1 MGKLSFKIYFGI
13 YDYFTGTILT
23 YGNESF
29 SLRNWE
35 TLIIYLTMSDKK
47 WNYFSLSSEE
57 CFNIF
62 RSEFINVNKKKFVG
76 RKGKDHHAKNA
87 WNFTV
92 KRLVIK
98 KLGYQGIAITYG
110 PFSPFFSFNFQHS
123 LYSGFHVFFGL
134 VGLRGFGHPDA
145 GVGNFEGYFLFMWR
159 VSGRGKKHILPM
171 RGWRSNRRI
180 VRMSCHPTRPS
191 ILKSPSV

>member
-1 MGKLSFKIYFGI
+1 MGKLLFKTYFGI
-13 YDYFTGTILT
+13 YDYLHNLNLT
-23 YGNESF
+23 NESF
-29 SLRNWE
+29 SLRNWK
-35 TLIIYLTMSDKK
+35 TLIIYPTMSDKK
-47 WNYFSLSSEE
+47 WNCFSLSSEE

-62 RSEFINVNKKKFVG
+62 RSEFINVNKKKYVG
-76 RKGKDHHAKNA
+76 RKGKDRHAKSA

-92 KRLVIK
+92 KRLAIK
-98 KLGYQGIAITYG
+98 KLGYQGIAITYE
-110 PFSPFFSFNFQHS
+110 PFSPFFSFNFH
-123 LYSGFHVFFGL
+123 SGFHVFFGL

-159 VSGRGKKHILPM
+159 VPGRGKKHVLPM